1 MNKDMQNGNEMQ
13 EEELYALLDKALSAE
28 RLTVSEELIQK
39 TLQRVAA
46 EEDSKV
52 ISFEKAK
59 KKKVWPVAYAGVAA
73 AALVV
78 VLGMRA
84 FNGGSFTADDMQMKS
99 RNLTAPEAEAESAGS
114 PYELLADAT
123 DSDAVFDDNGT
134 MYHYSV
140 NESQSTSDL
149 SEEVQEEPAIE
160 IETLPQAEFRG
171 GETAMA
177 STGGMVSEEL
187 IGILADAGMAV
198 KTGEAEY
205 WEFAATETNWEQELL
220 CALRAGAI
228 VESELP
234 KDGRYGYTLDCKDS
248 SRRYIASNQPL
259 DAVVR
264 LKTERGVIW
273 GLLGEGCDF
282 YME

>member
-1 MNKDMQNGNEMQ
+1 MNKDMQNENEMQ
-13 EEELYALLDKALSAE
+13 DDELYALLDKALSAE
-28 RLTVSEELIQK
+28 RLMVSEELIQK

-46 EEDSKV
+46 EGDSKV

-84 FNGGSFTADDMQMKS
+84 FNGGSFTAEDAQMKS
-99 RNLTAPEAEAESAGS
+99 RNLVASEAESAGS
-114 PYELLADAT
+114 PYDLLTDVADG
-123 DSDAVFDDNGT
+123 DAVGNGIT
-134 MYHYSV
+134 YQYSV
-140 NESQSTSDL
+140 NESQTASDL
-149 SEEVQEEPAIE
+149 AEAVPQEPAIE
-160 IETLPQAEFRG
+160 IEALPKADSRG
-171 GETAMA
+171 GEAAMA
-177 STGGMVSEEL
+177 SAGVPVSEEL
-187 IGILADAGMAV
+187 AGILADAGMAI

-205 WEFAATETNWEQELL
+205 WEFAATETDWEQELL

-228 VESELP
+228 VYSELP
-234 KDGRYGYTLDCKDS
+234 KDGQYGYTLDCKDS
-248 SRRYIASNQPL
+248 SRRYVASNRPL
-259 DAVVR
+259 DAVVC

>member
-1 MNKDMQNGNEMQ
+1 MNKDMQNDNEMQ
-13 EEELYALLDKALSAE
+13 DDELYALLDKALSAE

-84 FNGGSFTADDMQMKS
+84 FNGGSFTAEDAQMKS
-99 RNLTAPEAEAESAGS
+99 RNLVASEAESAGG
-114 PYELLADAT
+114 PYELLMDAADG
-123 DSDAVFDDNGT
+123 DAVVTDNGIT
-134 MYHYSV
+134 YQYSV
-140 NESQSTSDL
+140 NESQSASDL
-149 SEEVQEEPAIE
+149 AEAVPQEPAIE
-160 IETLPQAEFRG
+160 TETLPKADSRG
-171 GETAMA
+171 GEAAMA
-177 STGGMVSEEL
+177 SAGAAVSEEL
-187 IGILADAGMAV
+187 AGILADAGMAV

-205 WEFAATETNWEQELL
+205 WEFAAAETDWEQELL

-228 VESELP
+228 VYSELP
-234 KDGRYGYTLDCKDS
+234 KDGQYGYTLDCKDS
-248 SRRYIASNQPL
+248 SRRYVASNRPL
-259 DAVVR
+259 DAVVC
-264 LKTERGVIW
+264 LKTEQGAIW